1 MRRCRGGQ
9 AVALALWAASVVAQK
24 IGIQPPNPLTL
35 ILIPDGQA
43 VALALWAASVVAHG
57 AAGRVLLVARL
68 PGSASALA
76 AGGGLAGA
84 VAAVAFS
91 QVRALA
97 CHWLGFT

>member
-1 MRRCRGGQ
+1 M
-9 AVALALWAASVVAQK
+9 
-24 IGIQPPNPLTL
+24 
-35 ILIPDGQA
+35 
-43 VALALWAASVVAHG
+43 ALALWAASVVAHG

-76 AGGGLAGA
+76 AAGGLAGA

-97 CHWLGFT
+97 LAVARPGINMV